1 MLSERN
7 EYTLTERVE
16 FTGKTKDAAIA
27 AAMEYFKVTAREHIN
42 VRIIE
47 EGSKGIFGLGAKD
60 AKIVAY
66 LKSPEEITALQQLKK
81 ADVKIEP
88 KREEKRIEKPVT
100 TEEKKTQQVKPEEP
114 AKVIDTTE
122 ARAKADTFINELI
135 KKMGI
140 DCSCEVSDG
149 GNCVKVVISG
159 EDVGTVI
166 GRRGETLDAIQ
177 YLTNLH
183 VNKGK
188 HGDDYVRIT
197 IDVENYRAKRE
208 ETLIRLANSMASK
221 VSRYHKEMALE
232 PMNPYER
239 RIIHSAL
246 QNHKYVKT
254 RSVGDEPYRRVLI
267 SPKSR

>member
-1 MLSERN
+1 M
-7 EYTLTERVE
+7 TERVE

-27 AAMEYFKVTAREHIN
+27 AAMEYFKVTVREHIS
-42 VRIIE
+42 VRIID

-60 AKIVAY
+60 AKIVAS
-66 LKSPEEITALQQLKK
+66 LKTPEEIEALKK
-81 ADVKIEP
+81 VEKPEVKPEP
-88 KREEKRIEKPVT
+88 KKVETKV
-100 TEEKKTQQVKPEEP
+100 EKKVETKVEEPVVKEENKSEEP
-114 AKVIDTTE
+114 AKIIDTTE
-122 ARAKADTFINELI
+122 AKAKADAFIGDLI

-140 DCSCEVSDG
+140 DCTYSVSDG
-149 GNCVKVVISG
+149 DNCVKAVIEG
-159 EDVGTVI
+159 EGVGNAI

-188 HGDDYVRIT
+188 HGDDYVRVT

-221 VSRYHKEMALE
+221 VTKYRKEMALE

-267 SPKSR
+267 SPKNR